1 MRKQKCI
8 SGNARNMSQ
17 TILVKLR
24 AAHLRKAKL
33 FEKKTELRSKEKS
46 GVDCRAPPV
55 TVEVLTCKDLW
66 VVGG

>member
-24 AAHLRKAKL
+24 AARSRKAKL
-33 FEKKTELRSKEKS
+33 FEKRTELRSKEKS
-46 GVDCRAPPV
+46 GVDYRAP
-55 TVEVLTCKDLW
+55 TMAVEVLTYLQ
-66 VVGG
+66 GG